1 MVNKDIAELKE
12 RLERRRTVLKSEQ
25 SVIMPHWRELRQ
37 FINPFRGRF
46 PGERPNQH
54 LPDLTKQITSA
65 AMRARRILS
74 SGMQAGLTSPSRQW
88 FMLTTSDPDRAK
100 YYKVRDW
107 CDEVHNRMM
116 QVLPG
121 AGFYKASHDIYD
133 EMGAFGNGANI
144 TQFNFQRVAKF
155 TALTCGEYYF
165 AIGEDDHA
173 DVFYR
178 DIFMTAAQMAEEFG
192 IENCSDAVR
201 HALNER
207 PDTSF
212 EVRHAIE
219 PDRPSPYTHFRYR
232 SVYWEAGDNISDKV
246 LRISGYNMFP
256 VQCPRWTVVHGD
268 TYGYGPGSEA
278 LCDVKGLM
286 KLCSSRLTAV
296 NKKVEPPLQAHTS
309 MRALGGASAIKAMP
323 NGITYVEDMNNKV
336 LPLYAIDINLSDLG
350 GLIAE
355 AKADINST
363 MYVDL
368 FMMLEASDNPQMT
381 AREVVERHEEKMTNL
396 GPVLEQLTE
405 EFHTP
410 SIENLYSIMM
420 DNDLL
425 PPPPEEVEGQELKI
439 EYVSILAQAQKMMGL
454 KPLEQ
459 VLSFAGS
466 MAGIFPEVRDNID
479 ADQAIRSYSDMVGSQ
494 TKVLRDPDI
503 VEKIRLA
510 KQQAAQKQEQAAQI
524 AQMAQ
529 SGQQA
534 ADGAKTLSEVDTGPD
549 TALAALLGGASA
561 LNI

>member
-1 MVNKDIAELKE
+1 MANKDIAELKE
-12 RLERRRTVLKSEQ
+12 RLERRRTVLKGEQ
-25 SVIMPHWRELRQ
+25 SIMLPHWKELRQ

-46 PGERPNQH
+46 SGERPNQH
-54 LPDLTKQITSA
+54 MPDMAKQITSQ

-74 SGMQAGLTSPSRQW
+74 AGMQAGLTSPSRQW

-100 YYKVRDW
+100 FYKVRDW
-107 CDEVHNRMM
+107 CDEVHDRMM

-121 AGFYKASHDIYD
+121 AGFYKASLDIYD

-144 TQFNFQRVAKF
+144 TQFNYRTVAKF

-165 AIGEDDHA
+165 AIGDDDHA

-178 DIFMTAAQMAEEFG
+178 DLFMTAAQMAEEFG
-192 IENCSDAVR
+192 IENCSDSVR
-201 HALNER
+201 RALNER
-207 PDTSF
+207 PDTTF

-219 PDRPSPYTHFRYR
+219 PDTPSYTHFRYR
-232 SVYWEAGDNISDKV
+232 SVYWEAGNDTSDKV
-246 LRISGYNMFP
+246 LRISGYNIFP
-256 VQCPRWTVVHGD
+256 AQCPRWTVVHGD

-286 KLCSSRLTAV
+286 KLSSSRLTAV
-296 NKKVEPPLQAHTS
+296 NKKVEPPLQVHS
-309 MRALGGASAIKAMP
+309 SLRGSGIKASP
-323 NGITYVEDMNNKV
+323 NGITYVEDMGNKV
-336 LPLYAIDINLSDLG
+336 VPLYAVDISLSDLKE
-350 GLIAE
+350 LIAE
-355 AKADINST
+355 VKADINST

-368 FMMLEASDNPQMT
+368 FMMLAANDNPQMT
-381 AREVVERHEEKMTNL
+381 AREIVERHEEKMTNL
-396 GPVLEQLTE
+396 GPVLEQVTG

-410 SIENLYSIMM
+410 SIETLYSFMQEH
-420 DNDLL
+420 DLL

-466 MAGIFPEVRDNID
+466 MYGIFPEVRDIID
-479 ADQAIRSYSDMVGSQ
+479 ADQAVRSYSEMVGSQ

-510 KQQAAQKQEQAAQI
+510 KQQALQKQEQAAQI

-534 ADGAKTLSEVDTGPD
+534 AAGAKTLSEVDTGPD
-549 TALAALLGGASA
+549 TALAALLGGAPA